1 MAIEER
7 NGVRVGIRVRN
18 LDGKDLGR
26 VTRLHEWGFEVEKGF
41 PILFRRELVATYD
54 EVRGIRDG
62 ALVLA
67 RSDHALFDLAQGEI
81 PESWRIA
88 APPGFPQAATPAE
101 ARGVVDDLA
110 ARSPVAPPRAMEPVT
125 EPAKRSSEPDS
136 HDAEIHAETGEAEAR
151 DDERE
156 YERSGAQ
163 PAGHPA
169 ARA

>member
-41 PILFRRELVATYD
+41 PVLFRRELVATYD
-54 EVRGIRDG
+54 EVRGVRDG

-67 RSDHALFDLAQGEI
+67 RSDRALFELAEGEI

-101 ARGVVDDLA
+101 AREVANDLA
-110 ARSPVAPPRAMEPVT
+110 ARSPGASAPATAPAPELVKPAEP
-125 EPAKRSSEPDS
+125 
-136 HDAEIHAETGEAEAR
+136 EAR
-151 DDERE
+151 VDEAGEVEAGDDERE
-156 YERSGAQ
+156 YERSRGQ
-163 PAGHPA
+163 SAGHPA